1 MYSFNPV
8 DLLTYFCGHMLNIDK
23 ISYLIFQIFCI
34 YTINIISMSMQYEIK
49 GPNEKELYVIVLK
62 AALILVYLFSLSQ
75 SIFTSK
81 L

>member
-1 MYSFNPV
+1 
-8 DLLTYFCGHMLNIDK
+8 
-23 ISYLIFQIFCI
+23 
-34 YTINIISMSMQYEIK
+34 MSMQYEIK